1 MNLILGNI
9 PDKTFGWLILGSLI
23 LLWAV
28 ILPVTL
34 AIDSR
39 IVFGVI
45 GMVFSAWLLIIAVRF
60 IQMQNTFIGWGIIS
74 SFTLFLLLSFFTTRG
89 VPLVY
94 VTMIFTGWAGYRL
107 VRSSSKVPQGSPAA

>member
-1 MNLILGNI
+1 MNLIFGNI
-9 PDKTFGWLILGSLI
+9 SDKTFGWLILGSLV
-23 LLWAV
+23 LLWAL

-45 GMVFSAWLLIIAVRF
+45 SMLFSAWLLIIAVRF
-60 IQMQNTFIGWGIIS
+60 IQMNNTFIGWGIIS
-74 SFTLFLLLSFFTTRG
+74 SFALFLLLSFFTTRG

-94 VTMIFTGWAGYRL
+94 ITMIFTGWAGYRL
-107 VRSSSKVPQGSPAA
+107 VRLSSKTPQSSPVS